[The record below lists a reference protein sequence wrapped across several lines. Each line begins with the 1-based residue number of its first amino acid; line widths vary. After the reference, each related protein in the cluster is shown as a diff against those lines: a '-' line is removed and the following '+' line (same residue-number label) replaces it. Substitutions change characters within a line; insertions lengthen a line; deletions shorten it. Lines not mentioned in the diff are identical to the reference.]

1 MKRFLST
8 LIVSA
13 LLTSSTL
20 HAGGIAE
27 IVEEP
32 EVMAPER
39 GKFPVVP
46 VIIGAIILGSI
57 VCYSDPTPAPE
68 PTPTPGG
75 GNGGCF

>member
-1 MKRFLST
+1 MKRFLFP
-8 LIVSA
+8 LIASA
-13 LLTSSTL
+13 LLTSSTLL

-39 GKFPVVP
+39 GKFPWVP
-46 VIIGAIILGSI
+46 VIIGVLVLGSI
-57 VCYSDPTPAPE
+57 VCYAPE
-68 PTPTPGG
+68 PTPEPTTSGG

>member
-13 LLTSSTL
+13 LLTSSPL

-32 EVMAPER
+32 EVMVPER
-39 GKFPVVP
+39 GKFPWVP

-57 VCYSDPTPAPE
+57 VCYAPE
-68 PTPTPGG
+68 PTPEPPAPAPGG
-75 GNGGCF
+75 GGGC

>member
-39 GKFPVVP
+39 GKFPWVP
-46 VIIGAIILGSI
+46 VIIGAIVLGAI
-57 VCYSDPTPAPE
+57 VCNQPDPTPE
-68 PTPTPGG
+68 PPTSGG
-75 GNGGCF
+75 GGGC

>member
-39 GKFPVVP
+39 GKFPWVP
-46 VIIGAIILGSI
+46 VIIGAVILGAI
-57 VCYSDPTPAPE
+57 VCNQPEVPPA
-68 PTPTPGG
+68 PTPGG
-75 GNGGCF
+75 DGGCF

>member
-39 GKFPVVP
+39 GKFPWVP
-46 VIIGAIILGSI
+46 VIIGAIVLGAI
-57 VCYSDPTPAPE
+57 VCYAPE
-68 PTPTPGG
+68 PTPAPSG
-75 GNGGCF
+75 GNGGGGC

>member
-39 GKFPVVP
+39 GKFPWVP
-46 VIIGAIILGSI
+46 VIIGAIVLGAI
-57 VCYSDPTPAPE
+57 VCYSEEVPAPE
-68 PTPTPGG
+68 PTPAPGG
-75 GNGGCF
+75 GGGC

>member
-13 LLTSSTL
+13 LLTSSPL

-39 GKFPVVP
+39 GKFPWVP
-46 VIIGAIILGSI
+46 VIIGAIVLGAI
-57 VCYSDPTPAPE
+57 VCYAPE
-68 PTPTPGG
+68 PTPEPPTSGG

>member
-39 GKFPVVP
+39 GKFPWVP
-46 VIIGAIILGSI
+46 VIIGAIVLGAI
-57 VCYSDPTPAPE
+57 VCNQSEPIPE
-68 PTPTPGG
+68 PPTSGG
-75 GNGGCF
+75 GGGC